1 MKNLLGSGVT
11 ALPVISYEGEVP
23 SARKRI
29 PVFQASVYGR
39 VGTPL
44 A

>member
-1 MKNLLGSGVT
+1 MKNLLESGVT
-11 ALPVISYEGEVP
+11 VLPVISYEGEVP
-23 SARKRI
+23 SGRKRI
-29 PVFQASVYGR
+29 PAFQASVYER